1 MATRFSW
8 LVNGRFL
15 PQTIGAL
22 LAAIMIILSI
32 WNPGFLQNL
41 RLKAFDG
48 LMRQFPAAKSDTPIY
63 IVDIDSKSLRSHG
76 QWPWPR
82 TIMARLVNKIS
93 AGHPK
98 VIGFDIVFAEPD
110 RTAPRRVIDFLA
122 SDQTPEAVSAYLDML
137 PDPDQA
143 LARALADGPT
153 VLGHVFVD
161 SSAGKTNQP
170 RNVSG
175 RFAIIGPSPQAWV
188 FRFSNV
194 DVNLPLFEHASSG
207 SGFFNVLPDIDGIVR
222 NEPLLINYQNT
233 LYPSLV
239 LEMLRLGSG
248 ASTGLIRS
256 GPNGIE
262 AVQIGSYAIP
272 TDEHGQ
278 FTVRFTGPPGSFRYI
293 SADDV
298 LTGGVDP
305 VIFRDSY
312 VLIGTSAPGLLD
324 IRATPTSQAFP
335 GVEIHANALNT
346 VLTGTYLEKP
356 AWAQGAEVLFLLMIS
371 ILLIL
376 LLPRIGA
383 ATSGLVLF
391 LLMVGIAYFSYWS
404 YVYNN
409 LIVDFIYPSLTAV
422 VLFTTL
428 TFMNYLQEEQR
439 SKKIRGAF
447 SQYLS
452 PILVNRLLKNPKLLT
467 LSGEERCM
475 SILFSDIRGF
485 TSISE
490 TMAPQE
496 LCRFINQYL
505 TPMTEVI
512 MEHQGTVDKFIG
524 DAIMAFWNAPLD
536 DSAHAGN
543 SCHAALAM
551 QRKLKE
557 LNHFWRQQGMSP
569 IKIGVGIH
577 SGMVRVGNMGSEH
590 RFDYTVMG
598 DAVNLASRLEGI
610 TKLYGSNI
618 VVSDATYGMLK
629 EGDLVFRELDHVRV
643 KGKDEAVTIF
653 ELVDEKRNLD
663 EGSLDELARH
673 THALNSYYRG
683 DFESALTEF
692 GDLARLRPAL
702 PLYRIYAERCRH
714 FLDNPPGANW
724 DGVTSMATK

>member
-1 MATRFSW
+1 MTTSFSR

-22 LAAIMIILSI
+22 LAASMIILSI

-48 LMRQFPAAKSDTPIY
+48 LMRQFPAVKSDTPIV
-63 IVDIDSKSLRSHG
+63 IVDIDSESLHSHG

-82 TIMARLVNKIS
+82 TIMARLVSKIS
-93 AGHPK
+93 AGSPK

-110 RTAPRRVIDFLA
+110 RTAPKRVIDLHA
-122 SDQTPEAVSAYLDML
+122 SGQPPEAVSAYLNKL
-137 PDPDQA
+137 PNPDRV
-143 LARALADGPT
+143 LAGALADAPT

-161 SSAGKTNQP
+161 SSAGKTNHP

-175 RFAIIGPSPQAWV
+175 RFATLGPSPQAWA
-188 FRFSNV
+188 FRFNNV
-194 DVNLPLFEHASSG
+194 DANLPLLEQASSG
-207 SGFFNVLPDIDGIVR
+207 SGFFNVLPDIDGVVR

-239 LEMLRLGSG
+239 LEMLRIGSG
-248 ASTGLIRS
+248 AATGLIRS

-262 AVQIGSYAIP
+262 AVQIGSHAIP

-278 FTVRFTGPPGSFRYI
+278 FTVRFAGPPGSFRYV
-293 SADDV
+293 SASDV
-298 LTGGVDP
+298 LTGAVDP
-305 VIFRDSY
+305 VIFRDGY

-324 IRATPTSQAFP
+324 IRTTPTSQAFP

-383 ATSGLVLF
+383 ATSGLLLF

-404 YVYNN
+404 YAYNN

-422 VLFTTL
+422 VLFTAL

-439 SKKIRGAF
+439 SKKIRSAF

-452 PILVNRLLKNPKLLT
+452 PVLVNRLLKNPKSLT

-524 DAIMAFWNAPLD
+524 DAIMAFWNAPLND
-536 DSAHAGN
+536 PAHASN
-543 SCHAALAM
+543 CCHAALAM
-551 QRKLKE
+551 QKKLKE
-557 LNHFWRQQGMSP
+557 LNHCWRQQGVSP
-569 IKIGVGIH
+569 IKIGIGIH
-577 SGMVRVGNMGSEH
+577 SGMVRVGNMGSKH

-610 TKLYGSNI
+610 TKLYDSPII
-618 VVSDATYGMLK
+618 VSSATYGMLK
-629 EGDLVFRELDHVRV
+629 KSDLVFRELDRVRV
-643 KGKDEAVTIF
+643 KGKDKAITIF
-653 ELVDEKRNLD
+653 ELVDEKQSVAADRR
-663 EGSLDELARH
+663 EELGRH
-673 THALNSYYRG
+673 AHALNSYYRG
-683 DFESALTEF
+683 DFETALTKF
-692 GDLARLRPAL
+692 GDLAQLRPTL
-702 PLYRIYAERCRH
+702 PLYRIYVERCHH
-714 FLDNPPGANW
+714 FLDNPPGADW

>member
-1 MATRFSW
+1 MADRFSW

-22 LAAIMIILSI
+22 LAASMILLSI

-48 LMRQFPAAKSDTPIY
+48 LMRQIPAVKSDTPIY

-82 TIMARLVNKIS
+82 TTMARLVDKIS
-93 AGHPK
+93 AGSPK

-110 RTAPRRVIDFLA
+110 RTAPRRVIDRHA
-122 SDQTPEAVSAYLDML
+122 SDQTPEAVSAYLDTL

-143 LARALADGPT
+143 LAGALADGPT
-153 VLGHVFVD
+153 VLGQVFVD
-161 SSAGKTNQP
+161 SSADKTNQP

-175 RFAIIGPSPQAWV
+175 HFAIIGPSPHSWV

-194 DVNLPLFEHASSG
+194 DANLPLFERAASG
-207 SGFFNVLPDIDGIVR
+207 SGFFNVLPDMDGIVR
-222 NEPLLINYQNT
+222 NEPLLINYQDA

-239 LEMLRLGSG
+239 LEMLRLGSA

-256 GPNGIE
+256 GPNGVE
-262 AVQIGSYAIP
+262 AVQIGAYAIP

-278 FTVRFTGPPGSFRYI
+278 FTVRFTGPPGSFQYI

-298 LTGGVDP
+298 LTGEVDP

-324 IRATPTSQAFP
+324 IRATPTSQTFP

-346 VLTGTYLEKP
+346 ILTGTHLEKP
-356 AWAQGAEVLFLLMIS
+356 AWAQGAEVLFLLIIS

-376 LLPRIGA
+376 LLPRLGA

-391 LLMVGIAYFSYWS
+391 LLMVGIAYFSYWN
-404 YVYNN
+404 YVHNN
-409 LIVDFIYPSLTAV
+409 LIVDFIYPSLTTVA
-422 VLFTTL
+422 LFTTL

-536 DSAHAGN
+536 DPAHATN
-543 SCHAALAM
+543 SCHAALSM

-557 LNHFWRQQGMSP
+557 LNQFWRQQGVSP
-569 IKIGVGIH
+569 INIGVGIH

-610 TKLYGSNI
+610 TKLYGSPI
-618 VVSDATYGMLK
+618 IVSDATCDMLK
-629 EGDLVFRELDHVRV
+629 EGDLAFQELDRVRV
-643 KGKDEAVTIF
+643 KGKDKAVTIY
-653 ELVDEKRNLD
+653 ELVEEKRNLD
-663 EGSLDELARH
+663 EEKLDELARH
-673 THALNSYYRG
+673 ARALNSYYRG
-683 DFESALTEF
+683 NFETALTDF
-692 GDLARLRPAL
+692 GDLAQLRPTL
-702 PLYRIYAERCRH
+702 PLYRIYVERCQH
-714 FLDNPPGANW
+714 FLANPPGTNW
-724 DGVTSMATK
+724 DGVTTMATK

>member
-1 MATRFSW
+1 MTTRFSW
-8 LVNGRFL
+8 IVTGRFL

-22 LAAIMIILSI
+22 LAAIMILLSI

-48 LMRQFPAAKSDTPIY
+48 LMRQFPAVKSDTPIY

-82 TIMARLVNKIS
+82 TIMARLVDKIS
-93 AGHPK
+93 AGYPK

-110 RTAPRRVIDFLA
+110 RTAPRRVIDLHA
-122 SDQTPEAVSAYLDML
+122 SDQTPEAVSAYLDKL
-137 PDPDQA
+137 PDPDLA
-143 LARALADGPT
+143 LAAALAGGPT

-175 RFAIIGPSPQAWV
+175 RFAILGPSPQAWV
-188 FRFSNV
+188 FQFGNV
-194 DVNLPLFEHASSG
+194 DANLPLFEHASSG
-207 SGFFNVLPDIDGIVR
+207 SGFFNILPDIDGIVR
-222 NEPLLINYQNT
+222 NEPLLINYQNA

-239 LEMLRLGSG
+239 LEMLRLGSA

-262 AVQIGSYAIP
+262 AVQIGSHTIP

-278 FTVRFTGPPGSFRYI
+278 FTVRFAGPPGSFRYI
-293 SADDV
+293 SADDI
-298 LTGGVDP
+298 LAGKVDP

-324 IRATPTSQAFP
+324 IRATPTSQTFP

-346 VLTGTYLEKP
+346 VLTGSYLEKP
-356 AWAQGAEVLFLLMIS
+356 AWAQGAEALFLLMIS

-376 LLPRIGA
+376 LLPGIGA
-383 ATSGLVLF
+383 ATGGLVLF
-391 LLMVGIAYFSYWS
+391 SLMVGIAYFSYWN

-409 LIVDFIYPSLTAV
+409 LIIDFIYPSLTAV
-422 VLFTTL
+422 VLFTVL

-467 LSGEERCM
+467 LAGEERCM

-536 DSAHAGN
+536 DPAHAGN
-543 SCHAALAM
+543 SCHAALTM
-551 QRKLKE
+551 QKKLIE
-557 LNHFWRQQGMSP
+557 LNRFWQQHGVAP

-610 TKLYGSNI
+610 TKLYGSPI
-618 VVSDATYGMLK
+618 IVSDATYRMQK
-629 EGDLVFRELDHVRV
+629 ESDLVFRELDRVRV
-643 KGKDEAVTIF
+643 KGKDEAITIF
-653 ELVDEKRNLD
+653 ELVDEKQ
-663 EGSLDELARH
+663 SLDEEKLKELGRH
-673 THALNSYYRG
+673 THALNFYYRG
-683 DFESALTEF
+683 NFETALTEF
-692 GDLARLRPAL
+692 GALAQLRPAL
-702 PLYRIYAERCRH
+702 PLYRIYVERCRH
-714 FLDNPPGANW
+714 FLDNPPEADW